1 MRAPRERVR
10 RTVRMPDV
18 VGISLPNAGLMLR
31 NAGFSPERVRLRYE
45 EAYRPEDETIRQ
57 QPAPGAL
64 VALDEPVELVVS
76 RRSLL
81 HHLPQVYQKADRSG
95 GHQLREFLWI
105 FDHLFADLQRH
116 IDALHHY
123 FDPLEAPPEYLPW
136 IASWVALAIEQDW
149 PEAKQ
154 RRLIQQALSIYAM
167 RGTVR
172 GLKMFLSIFT
182 EVEPLV
188 RENEWPFRGFRVG
201 EVRIGVDSL
210 VIPPVNPTHCFIVE
224 VPARFTDT
232 SDETLH
238 KLHRIIRME
247 KPAHTAYYLTFA
259 AEPADPD
266 LRGFQIGLG
275 SVGVEADGVIAGT
288 SVTAKTEEEEDS
300 Q

>member
-1 MRAPRERVR
+1 MREPRERLR

-18 VGISLPNAGLMLR
+18 VGLTLENARLLLG
-31 NAGFSPERVRLRYE
+31 NAGFDPGRVDVRYE
-45 EAYRPEDETIRQ
+45 EAYRREDEAIRQ
-57 QPAPGAL
+57 SPEPGSL
-64 VALDEPVELVVS
+64 VAVDSPVELVVA

-81 HHLPQVYQKADRSG
+81 HHLPQVFQKADARG
-95 GHQLREFLWI
+95 GHFLREFLWI
-105 FDHLFADLQRH
+105 FDHVFADLQRH
-116 IDALHHY
+116 IDRLHRY
-123 FDPLEAPPEYLPW
+123 FDPLETPAEFLPW
-136 IASWVALAIEQDW
+136 LASWVALAIEQDW
-149 PEAKQ
+149 PEPKQ
-154 RRLIQQALSIYAM
+154 RRLIQQAMSIYAC

-182 EVEPLV
+182 DVEPLL
-188 RENEWPFRGFRVG
+188 RENEWPFRGFRIG

-210 VIPPVNPTHCFIVE
+210 VIPPVNPAHCFIVE

-247 KPAHTAYYLTFA
+247 KPSHTAYYLVFA

-275 SVGVEADGVIAGT
+275 AVGLEVDGVVAGAA
-288 SVTAKTEEEEDS
+288 VPEDPEP
-300 Q
+300 